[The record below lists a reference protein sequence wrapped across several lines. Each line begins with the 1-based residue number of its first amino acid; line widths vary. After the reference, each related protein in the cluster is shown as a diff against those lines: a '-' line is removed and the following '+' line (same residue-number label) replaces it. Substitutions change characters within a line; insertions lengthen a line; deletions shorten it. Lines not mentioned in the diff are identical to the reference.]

1 MTGPEAAVLWA
12 KAAGILQRMLSAEV
26 HARQIAPLRCLEFS
40 QTSLLLEAPS
50 DFALEPFR
58 KTLQGLVEMAAEQTI
73 GATPRITLQQSR
85 PVLPSA
91 TDPRA
96 GAGGDIPP
104 ILMNPRFTFDTF
116 VVGGNSQFAHSAAKA
131 VADSPGRTR
140 FNPLMIYGDSGLGK
154 THLLQA
160 IGNQIEARFPE
171 IRVRYVP
178 TDDFKNQYIYHVQKN
193 LVNDFSTFYRNEVD
207 VLLMDDIQFL
217 VGRDALQQEFFHLFN
232 AFHQSNRQIVLTSDC
247 SPGELQGL
255 EERLVSRF
263 QWGLSVDIQPPDRD
277 TREAI
282 LRNKAMEENLDLSE
296 DIISFI
302 AENVD
307 TNIRHLEG
315 IVRRLILEAS
325 IQGGDV
331 TLRLAQDV
339 VEAQIPRGSS
349 KRFSPQEIAQVVAE
363 YYRIEHASMFAENR
377 GTKDVSHA
385 RQVAMYLVKQ
395 LTQLPYKSIG
405 GHFGDR
411 DHSTVIHACDK
422 VGKDLKESPTLR
434 GDVEHLLRVLR

>member
-1 MTGPEAAVLWA
+1 MIGSESSILWA
-12 KAAGILQRMLSAEV
+12 KATGVLQRMLAPEV

-40 QTSLLLEAPS
+40 QTSLVLEAPV
-50 DFALEPFR
+50 DFPLDAFR
-58 KTLQGLVEMAAEQTI
+58 KSFQGLVEMAAEQTV
-73 GATPRITLQQSR
+73 GATPRLTLQQSR
-85 PVLPSA
+85 PVLQPNPESRSGEIA
-91 TDPRA
+91 PV
-96 GAGGDIPP
+96 
-104 ILMNPRFTFDTF
+104 LMNPRFTFDTF

-131 VADSPGRTR
+131 VADAPGRTR
-140 FNPLMIYGDSGLGK
+140 FNPLMIYGGSGLGK

-160 IGNQIEARFPE
+160 IGNQIETRFPE

-193 LVNDFSTFYRNEVD
+193 LVNDFSSYYRNQVD

-247 SPGELQGL
+247 SPGDLQGL

-282 LRNKAMEENLDLSE
+282 LRNKAQEENLDLSE
-296 DIISFI
+296 EIISYI
-302 AENVD
+302 AENID

-325 IQGGDV
+325 IQGGNV

-339 VEAQIPRGSS
+339 VEAQAPRGSTR
-349 KRFSPQEIAQVVAE
+349 RFSPQEIAQVVAD
-363 YYRIEHASMFAENR
+363 YYRVEPLSLFAENR

-385 RQVAMYLVKQ
+385 RQVAMYLAKQ

-422 VGKDLKESPTLR
+422 VGKEMKDSPTLR
-434 GDVEHLLRVLR
+434 ADVEHLLKVLR

>member
-1 MTGPEAAVLWA
+1 MTGPDAAVLWD
-12 KAAGILQRMLSAEV
+12 KASGILQRMLNAEV
-26 HARQIAPLRCLEFS
+26 YQRHIAPLRCLEFS
-40 QTSLLLEAPS
+40 QTSMILEAPS
-50 DFALEPFR
+50 DFPMESFR
-58 KTLQGLVEMAAEQTI
+58 KSFQGLLEMAAEQTI
-73 GATPRITLQQSR
+73 GAAPRVTFQQSR
-85 PVLPSA
+85 PQASMA
-91 TDPRA
+91 SEPRS
-96 GAGGDIPP
+96 GSGDIPP
-104 ILMNPRFTFDTF
+104 VLMNPRFTFDTF

-131 VADSPGRTR
+131 VADAPGRTR
-140 FNPLMIYGDSGLGK
+140 FNPLMIYGGSGLGK

-160 IGNQIEARFPE
+160 IGHQIQTRYPE

-193 LVNDFSTFYRNEVD
+193 LVNDFSSFYRNQVD

-247 SPGELQGL
+247 PPGELQGL

-282 LRNKAMEENLDLSE
+282 LRNKAQEESLDLSE
-296 DIISFI
+296 EIISYI

-315 IVRRLILEAS
+315 IIRRLILEAS

-331 TLRLAQDV
+331 TLRIAQDV
-339 VEAQIPRGSS
+339 VDAQVPRGSMR
-349 KRFSPQEIAQVVAE
+349 RFSPQEIAQVVAE
-363 YYRIEHASMFAENR
+363 YYRVDPSSMFAESR
-377 GTKDVSHA
+377 GTKEVSHA

-422 VGKDLKESPTLR
+422 VGKEMKELVSLR
-434 GDVEHLLRVLR
+434 NDIEHLLKVLR

>member
-1 MTGPEAAVLWA
+1 MIGSESSILWA
-12 KAAGILQRMLSAEV
+12 KAAGVLQRMLAPEV

-40 QTSLLLEAPS
+40 QTSLILEAPA
-50 DFALEPFR
+50 DFPLEAFR
-58 KTLQGLVEMAAEQTI
+58 KSFQGLVEMAAEQTV
-73 GATPRITLQQSR
+73 GATPRLTLQQSR
-85 PVLPSA
+85 PVTQSSVE
-91 TDPRA
+91 PR
-96 GAGGDIPP
+96 GGDIAPV
-104 ILMNPRFTFDTF
+104 LMNPRFTFDTF

-131 VADSPGRTR
+131 VADAPGRTR
-140 FNPLMIYGDSGLGK
+140 FNPLMIYGGSGLGK

-160 IGNQIEARFPE
+160 IGNQIQSRFPE

-193 LVNDFSTFYRNEVD
+193 LVNDFSSYYRNQVD

-247 SPGELQGL
+247 PPGELQGL

-282 LRNKAMEENLDLSE
+282 LRNKAQEENLDLSE
-296 DIISFI
+296 EIISYI
-302 AENVD
+302 AENID

-325 IQGGDV
+325 IQGGNV

-339 VEAQIPRGSS
+339 VEAQAPRGSTR
-349 KRFSPQEIAQVVAE
+349 RFSPQEIAQVVAD
-363 YYRIEHASMFAENR
+363 YYRVESGSLFSENR

-385 RQVAMYLVKQ
+385 RQVAMYLAKQ

-422 VGKDLKESPTLR
+422 VGKEMKDSVTLR
-434 GDVEHLLRVLR
+434 NDVEHLLKVLR